1 MRGSTDVRH
10 ARTGGY
16 NETVTAIGCA
26 NPMALQRTG
35 VPQRRIEPLE
45 PAAISAHSLRAGH

>member
-1 MRGSTDVRH
+1 MRGSTDIRH